1 MNVSRQIKKAIFR
14 LRTKLVS
21 GNKRAELYRPYL
33 YHLGNNCEFY
43 TTNLGNELYL
53 LNIHD
58 HVILANNCNLI
69 EHDYSTACV
78 SKIIGYNV
86 GKIGSIELCDNCF
99 VGANATIM
107 PGVKIG
113 ESSIIAAGSVVTKNI
128 PAGEVWGGGYRLSLL
143 CQLKSM
149 YKRLFR

>member
-1 MNVSRQIKKAIFR
+1 M
-14 LRTKLVS
+14 
-21 GNKRAELYRPYL
+21 
-33 YHLGNNCEFY
+33 
-43 TTNLGNELYL
+43 
-53 LNIHD
+53 
-58 HVILANNCNLI
+58 I

-113 ESSIIAAGSVVTKNI
+113 ESSIIAAGSVVTKNV
-128 PAGEVWGGGYRLSLL
+128 PAGEVWGGYRLSLL
-143 CQLKSM
+143 CQPKSM
-149 YKRLFR
+149 YKRLFC